1 MVNDDSVSS
10 LLNCLHYNT
19 IILCRIL
26 ATGGSLVVSL
36 TVLIVLLV
44 ALRKKAW
51 ENLPK
56 RVFLGCIIFTAAY
69 AVAALAGIDYTHK
82 LLKRPDDNR
91 LFCEALGLILHYTG
105 TLVATFYVAWPLAL
119 LFQVTLPVF
128 SRVCHQ
134 FSTASRLFCNR
145 QKVRVAAE
153 VVLFLTVV
161 ISPALLITWEPF
173 LTQLPP
179 YGSNGPWCGY
189 RQYIPQNCTDNADLY
204 NNDSLYLSA
213 IPYAIVG
220 VLCWILVLSVAL
232 VLCGLWCKFKKLPI
246 GKHIVRSIPTI
257 AMLLIPASVVALW
270 LLVVLALTLVIKHR
284 HEKQSELSWLM
295 HATVNTTANTSILLI
310 VATVYHFPFQKHFKA
325 CRRSEEHRTIN
336 VCINPDSEATN
347 PPSVWNHRNVPSV
360 TTYSPPDEMS
370 DCRTYSGS
378 EKQVLI
384 SRENW
389 CVSYGTELNR
399 EPLASFH

>member
-36 TVLIVLLV
+36 TVLVVLLV

-56 RVFLGCIIFTAAY
+56 RLFLGCIIITAAY

-82 LLKRPDDNR
+82 SLKRPDDNR
-91 LFCEALGLILHYTG
+91 LLCEALGFILHYTG

-119 LFQVTLPVF
+119 LFQVTVPVF
-128 SRVCHQ
+128 SRVSHQ
-134 FSTASRLFCNR
+134 FSTVLRLLSNR
-145 QKVRVAAE
+145 QKGIIAAE
-153 VVLFLTVV
+153 VVLFLTLI

-189 RQYIPQNCTDNADLY
+189 RHYIPRNCTDNADLY
-204 NNDSLYLSA
+204 NIDSLYLSA

-232 VLCGLWCKFKKLPI
+232 VLCGLWCKFKILPI
-246 GKHIVRSIPTI
+246 GKRIVRSIPTI
-257 AMLLIPASVVALW
+257 ALLLIPASVVALW
-270 LLVVLALTLVIKHR
+270 LLVVLALTLVTKHR
-284 HEKQSELSWLM
+284 HERQSELSWIM
-295 HATVNTTANTSILLI
+295 HATMNTTANTAILLI
-310 VATVYHFPFQKHFKA
+310 VAIVYHFPFQKHCKV
-325 CRRSEEHRTIN
+325 CRRSEEPRTIH

-378 EKQVLI
+378 EKQVLL
-384 SRENW
+384 SRESW
-389 CVSYGTELNR
+389 CVSYGTDLNR

>member
-36 TVLIVLLV
+36 TVLVVLLV

-56 RVFLGCIIFTAAY
+56 RLFLGCIIFTAAY

-82 LLKRPDDNR
+82 SLKRPDDNR
-91 LFCEALGLILHYTG
+91 QLCEALGFILHYTG

-134 FSTASRLFCNR
+134 FSIVLRLLSNR
-145 QKVRVAAE
+145 QKVIIAAE
-153 VVLFLTVV
+153 VVLFLILI
-161 ISPALLITWEPF
+161 ISPALLLTWEPF

-189 RQYIPQNCTDNADLY
+189 RQYIPQNSTDNADLY

-232 VLCGLWCKFKKLPI
+232 VLCGLWCKFQNLPI
-246 GKHIVRSIPTI
+246 GKRIVRSIPTI
-257 AMLLIPASVVALW
+257 TMLLITASVVALW
-270 LLVVLALTLVIKHR
+270 LIVALALTLVNKHR
-284 HEKQSELSWLM
+284 HKKQSELSWIS
-295 HATVNTTANTSILLI
+295 HATVNAITNTVILLI
-310 VATVYHFPFQKHFKA
+310 VAAFHHFPFQKHCKA
-325 CRRSEEHRTIN
+325 CRKSEQLRTAR
-336 VCINPDSEATN
+336 VCVNPDSKATN

-378 EKQVLI
+378 EKQMLL
-384 SRENW
+384 SRDSG
-389 CVSYGTELNR
+389 CVSYGTDLYR
-399 EPLASFH
+399 EDV

>member
-1 MVNDDSVSS
+1 M
-10 LLNCLHYNT
+10 
-19 IILCRIL
+19 
-26 ATGGSLVVSL
+26 VSL
-36 TVLIVLLV
+36 TVLVVLLV

-91 LFCEALGLILHYTG
+91 QLCEALGFILHYTG

-134 FSTASRLFCNR
+134 FSRVCHQFSTASRLLYDR
-145 QKVRVAAE
+145 QKFRVAAE

-246 GKHIVRSIPTI
+246 GKRIVRSIPTI

-270 LLVVLALTLVIKHR
+270 LLVVLALTLVNKHR
-284 HEKQSELSWLM
+284 HEKQSVVSWLM

-310 VATVYHFPFQKHFKA
+310 VATVYHFPFQKHCKA
-325 CRRSEEHRTIN
+325 CRRSEEPRTIH

-347 PPSVWNHRNVPSV
+347 PSSVWNHRNVPSV

-384 SRENW
+384 SRESW
-389 CVSYGTELNR
+389 CVSYGTDLNR